1 MCQAVLT
8 STPYFTPE
16 KQLYV
21 VDAFIIMPIVQMR
34 TPKQNNG
41 KGCAAN
47 NEEAKQESAAVSTTP
62 HVRWSRF
69 LIAQLSSEFR
79 HSI

>member
-8 STPYFTPE
+8 RTPYYTR

-21 VDAFIIMPIVQMR
+21 VNAFIIMPILQMR
-34 TPKQNNG
+34 TPKYNNG

-47 NEEAKQESAAVSTTP
+47 NEEAKQEHRGSQ
-62 HVRWSRF
+62 H
-69 LIAQLSSEFR
+69 
-79 HSI
+79 